1 MLSCIINAQT
11 TTNITTTIDAGNSVP
26 GSILNVSSSNFAN
39 GKAKISTIKPEKL
52 VTQVINTQG
61 APQRIPNN
69 DEPAMIYDRLNSI
82 FYLYKSPYW
91 YRQGEIVRNNIPSD
105 SIYSVAGQ
113 TIVIKFTDCRLYH
126 TTTQSFWAWT
136 GEAWRNERSINVDS
150 LLAANN
156 RWLGK
161 NTFTD
166 SLTADKGIKTGG
178 LIDTKGLNTEGG
190 VNTAASFINGVQ
202 ASKVEVITSN
212 ITLNGQSNVLL
223 VRPGASDINITLP
236 VASTANKGWKYTLKK
251 DNTAPFMVNIRNS
264 NNTLLKSIYSK
275 DVSLIVECDGVD
287 WLAY

>member
-166 SLTADKGIKTGG
+166 SLTADKGIKSGG

-251 DNTAPFMVNIRNS
+251 DNTALFMVNIRDS